1 MNLQIELNCWLLIY
15 PKVDEDRAS
24 IYVNMLRQ
32 VGQQQGMLINEPI
45 HVQMDDDETETFAN
59 ALRSNL
65 NDQVTDL
72 FFIKIMIF
80 SFLFRSNSYQLLL
93 NPVELIVII

>member
-1 MNLQIELNCWLLIY
+1 LNLQIELNCWLLIY

-65 NDQVTDL
+65 NDQVND
-72 FFIKIMIF
+72 
-80 SFLFRSNSYQLLL
+80 
-93 NPVELIVII
+93 LIVFH